1 MSDSYILFGGVAVF
15 GLMLLGLLLTSY
27 EFKKMSRSRVAVVP
41 ALKSRPDFADSRQSN
56 ASRAAGNQHR

>member
-27 EFKKMSRSRVAVVP
+27 EFKKMSRPGVTVVP
-41 ALKSRPDFADSRQSN
+41 ASGPKQEFTDSRQTS
-56 ASRAAGNQHR
+56 AARKANHQHR